1 MNARRDSPARY
12 ELFDHTADIGLAVTG
27 ESAADLFAAAAVA
40 LADLLFDPQE
50 VAELE
55 ERKVDLE
62 APSREELLVRWLN
75 ELIYLRDADSFLWR
89 SVEIRFVGERRLWA
103 VLRGEVFHQ
112 GKHCVRTGVKAA
124 TYHLLEVVENPEGWS
139 ARIIL
144 DV

>member
-1 MNARRDSPARY
+1 MNARREPPARY
-12 ELFDHTADIGLAVTG
+12 ELVDHTADIGLAFTG
-27 ESAADLFAAAAVA
+27 TSAADLFAVAALA

-50 VAELE
+50 VSELE
-55 ERKVDLE
+55 ERWVGLV

-89 SVEIRFVGERRLWA
+89 SVEIRFEGDRRLSA
-103 VLRGEVFHQ
+103 VLRGEVFHP

-124 TYHLLEVVENPEGWS
+124 TYHLLEVVEVAEGWS

>member
-1 MNARRDSPARY
+1 MNARREPPARY
-12 ELFDHTADIGLAVTG
+12 ELIDHTADIGLAVTG
-27 ESAADLFAAAAVA
+27 VSVADLFAVAAVA

-50 VAELE
+50 VSELE
-55 ERKVDLE
+55 ERRVDLE
-62 APSREELLVRWLN
+62 APSMEELLVRWLN

-89 SVEIRFVGERRLWA
+89 SVEIRFEGERRLAA

-124 TYHLLEVVENPEGWS
+124 TYHLLEVVENPQGWS